1 MNPGTKPKPKAL
13 RLLQGEKKKSRINQ
27 NEPEPEIKTPTCPEW
42 IGGTARKEWD
52 RIINELEPLGY
63 LTEMDRAAL
72 TAYCDSYGRWADASV
87 ILRKEGLIIRTET
100 ERIVQNPALAI
111 IAQALKEMKGFLV
124 EFGMTPSSRT
134 RIVSPKKKP
143 KNSFADIE

>member
-27 NEPEPEIKTPTCPEW
+27 NEPQPELGVPVCPAFLSE
-42 IGGTARKEWD
+42 TAKAEWD
-52 RIINELEPLGY
+52 RISKELDKLGL
-63 LTEMDRAAL
+63 LTEMDMAAL
-72 TAYCDSYGRWADASV
+72 AGYCDAYGRWADASV
-87 ILRKEGLIIRTET
+87 ILKKEGLIIRTET
-100 ERIVQNPALAI
+100 DRIVQNPALAI

-134 RIVSPKKKP
+134 RVSAPKKKP